1 MNKEVEVKNDG
12 RVLTK
17 KDIWRAMRR
26 HYLAISTYN
35 YDSGF
40 AATLVWELFP
50 HLVKSITMIRTAYR
64 LLLITN
70 SNSIIA
76 IPGCHRSL
84 PELL

>member
-1 MNKEVEVKNDG
+1 MNKEIETKKEG

-50 HLVKSITMIRTAYR
+50 ALSKIYQDDPDGFTGFY
-64 LLLITN
+64 
-70 SNSIIA
+70 
-76 IPGCHRSL
+76 
-84 PELL
+84 